1 MSAPNTTNTGAPAA
15 YAEPQRAVTGAWIAA
30 FGAAWLGVW
39 MAQLGPFQVL
49 VPKQVAIAVG
59 SDDSTVQGWVPAVL
73 AFGTIS
79 GIAGLCAIIAFPVTG
94 YLSDRTT
101 SRFGRR
107 RPWAAGGAALFALS
121 LVLLGLVENIVLIAV
136 LWSLTI
142 IGFCVLTSALTALIS
157 DLVPVRQRGFVSG
170 WMSAPQALGIIL
182 GVLLV
187 TEVFTVFFLGYL
199 ALAISLLVLVV
210 PILVFTKETPITREQ
225 RPAFTLEALI
235 RGLWISPRKYPDF
248 AWTLTS
254 RVLVNTGN
262 ALGTG
267 LLLYYLAFGLH
278 IGMEGADDALLG
290 LIVVYLI
297 GVVISALV
305 VGYLSDRLARR
316 KVFVIWGSLLQAVA
330 AFVLVFVTS
339 YEATFVAG
347 ALLGLGYGAFLA
359 VDQALATQV
368 LPDPHDRGKDL
379 GIMNIAFQ
387 VPQALAPLLGAWVVA
402 GFGGSFGGL
411 FMLSALAAVLGALVV
426 SLVRHVK

>member
-1 MSAPNTTNTGAPAA
+1 MSAPQYTATGAPAA
-15 YAEPQRAVTGAWIAA
+15 FAEPQRAVTGGWIAA
-30 FGAAWLGVW
+30 FAAAWLGVW

-49 VPKQVAIAVG
+49 LPLQVDAEIG
-59 SDDSTVQGWVPAVL
+59 KPQDWTDSVV
-73 AFGTIS
+73 AFGIIS
-79 GIAGLCAIIAFPVTG
+79 GIAGFCAILAFPITG
-94 YLSDRTT
+94 FLSDRTT
-101 SRFGRR
+101 SKLGRR
-107 RPWAAGGAALFALS
+107 RPWVIGGAALFAVS
-121 LVLLGLVENIVLIAV
+121 LVALGLVHGIVLIAV
-136 LWSLTI
+136 FWSLTI
-142 IGFCVLTSALTALIS
+142 VGFCVLASALTALIS

-182 GVLLV
+182 GVLLI
-187 TEVFTVFFLGYL
+187 TEVFVTITFGYL
-199 ALAISLLVLVV
+199 AMAIGLVILVLPVL
-210 PILVFTKETPITREQ
+210 IATKEIPITREQ
-225 RPAFTLEALI
+225 RPEASFQALL
-235 RGLWISPRKYPDF
+235 RGMWISPRKHPDF

-267 LLLYYLAFGLH
+267 LLLYYLAFGLE
-278 IGMEGADDALLG
+278 IGIDKAEDALLP
-290 LIVVYLI
+290 LIVVYLV

-316 KVFVIWGSLLQAVA
+316 KIFVIWGSLLQAVA
-330 AFVLVFVTS
+330 AFVLVFVTN

-387 VPQALAPLLGAWVVA
+387 VPQALAPLLGALVVDA
-402 GFGGSFGGL
+402 LGGFRGL
-411 FMLSALAAVLGALVV
+411 FMLSALAAIVGALVV